1 MPSHDLFRKIQVVFG
16 DLATNKHLASTREY
30 AMLPRYVVEY
40 LVSEFIKEH
49 GPAGYASKL
58 SEFMSIHY
66 REAREKDKVLHEAMN
81 GQEPELIDEIKVETD
96 VEIGHYRTHLMNLGI
111 RDAMIAK
118 PVIDRYENLL
128 VTGMWGLIKIQYAP
142 EIVPRT
148 VTGEPLLT
156 PIMIT
161 QFRPFQSPI
170 TDPSI
175 IKEARRSFTLDEWLD
190 VLINTIGLNHERYSK
205 RQKIILLSRLIPL
218 VENNT
223 NIIELGPRAT
233 GKTYLYR
240 NITYYTRIFSGGN
253 ISPAVL
259 FYNIARRT
267 LGEIAVK
274 DAVVFDEISKVRFS
288 NPDEMMGKL
297 KDYMESGHYE
307 RGPKKAYSTASL
319 IFMGN
324 ISVET
329 RGAAYAPIEEFT
341 YVLPEPMRDS
351 AFIDR
356 LNAVIPGWELPKI
369 SHSALHLSHGYGIA
383 SDYYA
388 EALHELRKQDY
399 QHIIQQETQ
408 LVGNYTIRDE
418 KSVLRTSSA
427 LLKILVP
434 NATEDGVSR
443 EELKQIMDVAV
454 EYRNQVREW
463 LHILQPGEFPKE
475 RLNYKI
481 SS

>member
-1 MPSHDLFRKIQVVFG
+1 MTSHELFRKIQLFLG
-16 DLATNKHLASTREY
+16 DLATNKHLASTKEY

-40 LVSEFIKEH
+40 LVSEFMKKH
-49 GPAGYASKL
+49 GPANYASEL
-58 SEFMSIHY
+58 SKYITTHY

-81 GQEPELIDEIKVETD
+81 GQEIQLIDEIKVETD
-96 VEIGHYRTHLMNLGI
+96 VTIGHYRTHLMNLGV

-118 PVIDRYENLL
+118 PVIDSYENLL
-128 VTGMWGLIKIQYAP
+128 VTGMWGLAKIQYTP
-142 EIVPRT
+142 ELVPRDIK
-148 VTGEPLLT
+148 GDPILT
-156 PIMIT
+156 PILVT
-161 QFRPFQSPI
+161 SFTPFQSPVS
-170 TDPSI
+170 DPAI
-175 IKEARRSFTLDEWLD
+175 LKEARTAFTSDEWLD
-190 VLINTIGLNHERYSK
+190 TLINTIGLNHERYTK
-205 RQKIILLSRLIPL
+205 RQKLIILSRLIPL

-223 NIIELGPRAT
+223 NAIELGPRAT

-240 NITYYTRIFSGGN
+240 NTTYHTRIFSGGN

-259 FYNIARRT
+259 FYHIARRS

-274 DAVVFDEISKVRFS
+274 DAIIFDEISKIKFS

-329 RGAAYAPIEEFT
+329 RGTAYAPIEEFT

-356 LNAVIPGWELPKI
+356 IHAVIPGWELPKI

-418 KSVLRTSSA
+418 KSILKIASG
-427 LLKILVP
+427 LLKLITP
-434 NATEDGVSR
+434 NAPENGTSR
-443 EELKQIMDVAV
+443 EELRQIMDIAV

-475 RLNYKI
+475 KLTYKTA
-481 SS
+481 